1 MDDKVAKRIHDIQ
14 ESSTLQMARLS
25 RELISQGLDIINLT
39 LGEPD
44 FDTPKHIREA
54 AKKAIDDG
62 FTHYTPVVGF
72 PELRDA
78 IVGKFKKEN
87 GLDYTPSQIIVSTG
101 AKQSLINIVL
111 SIIDEGDEVII
122 PAPYWVSYPE
132 MVKLAEGKVVSVF
145 AGVDQDYKITAAQL
159 EAAITSKTR
168 AFMYSSPSNPTGSF
182 YSKEELSKLA
192 EVFARHPHVII
203 ISDEIYEHIN
213 FTKEGHAS
221 LAQFPSIKDRVV
233 VVNGMSKAFAMT
245 GWRIG
250 YAAGPEWIIRACE
263 KLQGQF
269 TSGTSSISQKAAICA
284 LTSDM
289 KPTDDMCEAFHKR
302 RELLV
307 AKLRAAKGL
316 KYGVP
321 DGAFYLFP
329 DVSSYFGK
337 SFNDIK
343 INNADDLSMYLLK
356 IARVSTVSGS
366 GFGAPDCIRLSFATS
381 EENITKAC
389 DRIIEALG
397 NLN

>member
-1 MDDKVAKRIHDIQ
+1 M
-14 ESSTLQMARLS
+14 
-25 RELISQGLDIINLT
+25 
-39 LGEPD
+39 
-44 FDTPKHIREA
+44 
-54 AKKAIDDG
+54 
-62 FTHYTPVVGF
+62 
-72 PELRDA
+72 
-78 IVGKFKKEN
+78 
-87 GLDYTPSQIIVSTG
+87 
-101 AKQSLINIVL
+101 
-111 SIIDEGDEVII
+111 II

-145 AGVDQDYKITAAQL
+145 AGVEQEYKITAAQL
-159 EAAITSKTR
+159 EAAITPKTR
-168 AFMYSSPSNPTGSF
+168 AFIYSSPSNPTGSF

-192 EVFARHPHVII
+192 EVFERHPHVIV

-213 FTKEGHAS
+213 FTEEGHAS

-289 KPTDDMCEAFHKR
+289 KPTDDMCEEFHKR

-307 AKLRAAKGL
+307 SKLRAAKGL

-356 IARVSTVSGS
+356 EARVSTVSGS
-366 GFGAPDCIRLSFATS
+366 GFGGPNCIRLSFATS
-381 EENITKAC
+381 EENIIKAC

-397 NLN
+397 KLV

>member
-14 ESSTLQMARLS
+14 ESSTLQMARLT
-25 RELISQGLDIINLT
+25 RELVSQGLDIINLT

-44 FDTPKHIREA
+44 FDTPRHIREA

-78 IVGKFKKEN
+78 IVRKFKKEN
-87 GLDYTPSQIIVSTG
+87 GLDYTSSQIIVSTG

-111 SIIDEGDEVII
+111 SIVDEGDEVII

-145 AGVDQDYKITAAQL
+145 AGVEQEYKITAAQL
-159 EAAITSKTR
+159 EAAITPKTR
-168 AFMYSSPSNPTGSF
+168 AFIYSSPSNPTGSF

-192 EVFARHPHVII
+192 EVFERHPHVII

-213 FTKEGHAS
+213 FTEEGHAS
-221 LAQFPSIKDRVV
+221 LAQFPSIKERVV

-289 KPTDDMCEAFHKR
+289 KPTEDMCEEFHKR

-307 AKLRAAKGL
+307 SKLRAANEL

-343 INNADDLSMYLLK
+343 INNSDDLSMYLLK
-356 IARVSTVSGS
+356 EARVSTVSGS
-366 GFGAPDCIRLSFATS
+366 GFGGPNCIRLSFATS
-381 EENITKAC
+381 EENIIKAC

-397 NLN
+397 KLV